1 MPYLYSKIDSL
12 SKNFETPSV
21 RKLLK
26 VYSVRKLLKVY
37 TSLLL
42 VYGTL
47 LFVYFIGDYRE
58 EIVWRYSFFDC
69 SGETPPN
76 LPRLNKMKTI

>member
-1 MPYLYSKIDSL
+1 MPYLSSKIDLL

-21 RKLLK
+21 RKPF
-26 VYSVRKLLKVY
+26 KVY

-58 EIVWRYSFFDC
+58 EIVWRYSFLKAV
-69 SGETPPN
+69 EILALM